1 MVTAHAGGAAILPCA
16 VPYSAPKAS
25 ISLKRRRAQ
34 EVGLDS
40 IQLLTS
46 GRFYVEGLQAKDSGV
61 YRCLA
66 DNNVTESRTRS
77 PFFRLRVEGQYAGSR
92 ADLDSLGQHYAG
104 VCMYCV

>member
-1 MVTAHAGGAAILPCA
+1 MCLENRVYWTSSAVLEGFGDSSKTVTAYVDGAAILPCA

-25 ISLKRRRAQ
+25 IFLKRRRAQ

-46 GRFYVEGLQAKDSGV
+46 GRFYVEGLQAKDSGM

-66 DNNVTESRTRS
+66 DNDVTESRTRS
-77 PFFRLRVEGQYAGSR
+77 PFFFVAS
-92 ADLDSLGQHYAG
+92 
-104 VCMYCV
+104 